1 MLFAPHG
8 SSAGVFCNSAATSPP
23 GAFASLVLT
32 FSQAEVSNPGCESPS
47 PGSVAMAELTTCQLG
62 ARSTVSALAAG
73 TNATDNAITAM
84 ATLPRLTP
92 STELPP
98 RSRQNL
104 FVAFPN
110 KSGRYRSGLAR
121 SRPAAIGNLPALS
134 AAPERPRPN
143 LLRELSEQAILET
156 IFREGPI
163 TRPEIAER
171 TNISKP
177 TVSAVVERLVAAEL
191 VQTAGERPG
200 RRGRTPL
207 AFTVNS
213 AAGIVAG
220 VDIGSTRL
228 RVSAVDIYGAPLKD
242 VELETSRGGPREVE
256 EQITAAVRGIDREL
270 GGRHGELLAMGVA
283 TPGVVDPETSRVT
296 SLAWHVSATGE
307 FDSLATLESRFNVP
321 VLVDN
326 DVNMAAVGE
335 KWRGLAGG
343 VSTFVVISIGAGV
356 GMGIVIQDELFRGF
370 HGAAGEIGYLP
381 LARDP
386 FDVHHR
392 RLGGLEDEIAAEG
405 LLAAYREAG
414 GSADSAR
421 EVFERSRTG
430 DTLAVTVVET
440 AAQRIGLAIATV
452 CAVIDPELVVLGG
465 RIGGAS
471 DLLPAVRA
479 TVGRP
484 PPPATPHQHP
494 IPA

>member
-1 MLFAPHG
+1 M
-8 SSAGVFCNSAATSPP
+8 
-23 GAFASLVLT
+23 
-32 FSQAEVSNPGCESPS
+32 
-47 PGSVAMAELTTCQLG
+47 
-62 ARSTVSALAAG
+62 R
-73 TNATDNAITAM
+73 
-84 ATLPRLTP
+84 
-92 STELPP
+92 
-98 RSRQNL
+98 
-104 FVAFPN
+104 
-110 KSGRYRSGLAR
+110 
-121 SRPAAIGNLPALS
+121 GNLRESLS
-134 AAPERPRPN
+134 GESPRPN

-156 IFREGPI
+156 IFRDGPI

-177 TVSAVVERLVAAEL
+177 TVSVVVERLVAAEL
-191 VQTAGERPG
+191 VQAAGERPG

-213 AAGIVAG
+213 AAGIVVG

-270 GGRHGELLAMGVA
+270 GGRSGDLLAIGVS

-307 FDSLATLESRFNVP
+307 FDSLATLENRFGVP

-343 VSTFVVISIGAGV
+343 GSTFVVISIGAGV
-356 GMGIVIQDELFRGF
+356 GMGIVIEDELFRGF

-386 FDVHHR
+386 FDAHHR
-392 RLGGLEDEIAAEG
+392 RLGGLEDEVGAAG
-405 LLAAYREAG
+405 ILAAYREAG
-414 GSADSAR
+414 GEADSVR
-421 EVFERSRTG
+421 EVFERARSG
-430 DTLAVTVVET
+430 DTVAAGLVENLAR
-440 AAQRIGLAIATV
+440 RIGLAIATV

-465 RIGGAS
+465 RIGGAPE
-471 DLLPAVRA
+471 LLPEVRA
-479 TVGRP
+479 TVGRLLP
-484 PPPATPHQHP
+484 MPTRIEASVLAERAALEGALAMGLREARGQVFSRERRTA
-494 IPA
+494 I

>member
-1 MLFAPHG
+1 
-8 SSAGVFCNSAATSPP
+8 
-23 GAFASLVLT
+23 
-32 FSQAEVSNPGCESPS
+32 
-47 PGSVAMAELTTCQLG
+47 
-62 ARSTVSALAAG
+62 
-73 TNATDNAITAM
+73 
-84 ATLPRLTP
+84 
-92 STELPP
+92 
-98 RSRQNL
+98 
-104 FVAFPN
+104 
-110 KSGRYRSGLAR
+110 
-121 SRPAAIGNLPALS
+121 
-134 AAPERPRPN
+134 
-143 LLRELSEQAILET
+143 LSEQAILET

-177 TVSAVVERLVAAEL
+177 TVSAVVERLVEADL
-191 VQTAGERPG
+191 VQAAGERPG

-213 AAGIVAG
+213 AAGIVIG

-228 RVSAVDIYGAPLKD
+228 RLSAVDIYGAVLKD
-242 VELETSRGGPREVE
+242 LELETSRSGPREVE
-256 EQITAAVRGIDREL
+256 EQITNAVRSIDREL
-270 GGRHGELLAMGVA
+270 GGRHGELLAMGVS

-307 FDSLATLESRFNVP
+307 FDSLATLGNRFGVP

-326 DVNMAAVGE
+326 DVNCAAVGE

-386 FDVHHR
+386 FDAHHR
-392 RLGGLEDEIAAEG
+392 KLGGLEDEIAADG
-405 LLAAYREAG
+405 LVAAYREAG
-414 GSADSAR
+414 GTADAPA
-421 EVFERSRTG
+421 EVFERSRAG
-430 DTLAVTVVET
+430 DAPAVEVIETV
-440 AAQRIGLAIATV
+440 AQRIGLAIATV

-465 RIGGAS
+465 RIGGAP

-479 TVGRP
+479 TVGRLLP
-484 PPPATPHQHP
+484 LPTRIETSQLAERAALEGTLAMGLREARGRLFSRERRA
-494 IPA
+494 I

>member
-1 MLFAPHG
+1 MLTLTARG
-8 SSAGVFCNSAATSPP
+8 RRSAERPR
-23 GAFASLVLT
+23 
-32 FSQAEVSNPGCESPS
+32 ES
-47 PGSVAMAELTTCQLG
+47 
-62 ARSTVSALAAG
+62 
-73 TNATDNAITAM
+73 
-84 ATLPRLTP
+84 
-92 STELPP
+92 
-98 RSRQNL
+98 
-104 FVAFPN
+104 
-110 KSGRYRSGLAR
+110 
-121 SRPAAIGNLPALS
+121 
-134 AAPERPRPN
+134 PRPN

-156 IFREGPI
+156 IFRDGPI

-177 TVSAVVERLVAAEL
+177 TVSAVVERLVQAQL
-191 VQTAGERPG
+191 VHSAGERPG

-213 AAGIVAG
+213 AAGFVVG

-228 RVSAVDIYGAPLKD
+228 RVSAVDIYGGALRD
-242 VELETSRGGPREVE
+242 VELSTSHGGPREVE
-256 EQITAAVRGIDREL
+256 EQITGTVRSIDREL
-270 GGRHGELLAMGVA
+270 GGRHGELLAMGVS

-307 FDSLATLESRFNVP
+307 FDAPATLQKRFGVP

-343 VSTFVVISIGAGV
+343 SSTFVVISIGAGV
-356 GMGIVIQDELFRGF
+356 GMGIVIEDELFRGF

-386 FDVHHR
+386 FDAHHR
-392 RLGGLEDEIAAEG
+392 RLGGLEDEIGAEG
-405 LLAAYREAG
+405 ILAAYREAG
-414 GSADSAR
+414 GSAESAR
-421 EVFERSRTG
+421 EVFERSRAG
-430 DTLAVTVVET
+430 DAAAREVIEG

-465 RIGGAS
+465 RIGGAA

-479 TVGRP
+479 TTARLMPLPTRIETSVLAERAALEGALAMGLRE
-484 PPPATPHQHP
+484 ARDRLFSRERR
-494 IPA
+494 AAVN

>member
-1 MLFAPHG
+1 M
-8 SSAGVFCNSAATSPP
+8 
-23 GAFASLVLT
+23 
-32 FSQAEVSNPGCESPS
+32 
-47 PGSVAMAELTTCQLG
+47 
-62 ARSTVSALAAG
+62 R
-73 TNATDNAITAM
+73 
-84 ATLPRLTP
+84 
-92 STELPP
+92 
-98 RSRQNL
+98 
-104 FVAFPN
+104 
-110 KSGRYRSGLAR
+110 
-121 SRPAAIGNLPALS
+121 GNLRDSLS
-134 AAPERPRPN
+134 GESPRPN

-177 TVSAVVERLVAAEL
+177 TVSAVVERLGAGAAG
-191 VQTAGERPG
+191 QAGGEG
-200 RRGRTPL
+200 ARGRGRPPL

-242 VELETSRGGPREVE
+242 VEIETSRGGPREVE
-256 EQITAAVRGIDREL
+256 EQITNAVRGIDREL
-270 GGRHGELLAMGVA
+270 GGRHGELLAIGVS
-283 TPGVVDPETSRVT
+283 TPGVVDSETSRVT

-307 FDSLATLESRFNVP
+307 FDSLATLGNRFGVP

-326 DVNMAAVGE
+326 DVNCAAVGE

-356 GMGIVIQDELFRGF
+356 GMGIVIEDELFRGF

-386 FDVHHR
+386 FDAHHR
-392 RLGGLEDEIAAEG
+392 RLGGLEDEIGAEG
-405 LLAAYREAG
+405 VLAAYREAG
-414 GSADSAR
+414 GSTESVR
-421 EVFERSRTG
+421 EVFERSRAG
-430 DTLAVTVVET
+430 DALAVSVIEN

-479 TVGRP
+479 TVGRLLP
-484 PPPATPHQHP
+484 LPTRIETSILAERAALEGALAMGLREARSQLFSRERR
-494 IPA
+494 AAVS

>member
-1 MLFAPHG
+1 MVKP
-8 SSAGVFCNSAATSPP
+8 V
-23 GAFASLVLT
+23 
-32 FSQAEVSNPGCESPS
+32 E
-47 PGSVAMAELTTCQLG
+47 
-62 ARSTVSALAAG
+62 
-73 TNATDNAITAM
+73 
-84 ATLPRLTP
+84 
-92 STELPP
+92 
-98 RSRQNL
+98 
-104 FVAFPN
+104 
-110 KSGRYRSGLAR
+110 
-121 SRPAAIGNLPALS
+121 IGNLLPLS
-134 AAPERPRPN
+134 RSESLPRESPRPN

-177 TVSAVVERLVAAEL
+177 TVSAVVERLVQSQL

-213 AAGIVAG
+213 AAGFVVGI
-220 VDIGSTRL
+220 DIGSTAL
-228 RVSAVDIYGAPLKD
+228 RVAAVDIYGSSLKEL
-242 VELETSRGGPREVE
+242 ELETSRGGPRAVE
-256 EQITAAVRGIDREL
+256 EQITGAVRQIDREL
-270 GGRHGELLAMGVA
+270 GGRHGDLLAMGVS
-283 TPGVVDPETSRVT
+283 TPGVVDPETRRVT

-386 FDVHHR
+386 FDAHHR
-392 RLGGLEDEIAAEG
+392 KLGGLEDEIGAEG
-405 LLAAYREAG
+405 VLTAFRDAG
-414 GSADSAR
+414 GTAESAR
-421 EVFERSRTG
+421 EVFEAARGG
-430 DTLAVTVVET
+430 DTAATQVIEN

-479 TVGRP
+479 TVGRLLP
-484 PPPATPHQHP
+484 LPTRIETSILAERAALEGALAMGLREARSQLFSRERRAAIT
-494 IPA
+494 